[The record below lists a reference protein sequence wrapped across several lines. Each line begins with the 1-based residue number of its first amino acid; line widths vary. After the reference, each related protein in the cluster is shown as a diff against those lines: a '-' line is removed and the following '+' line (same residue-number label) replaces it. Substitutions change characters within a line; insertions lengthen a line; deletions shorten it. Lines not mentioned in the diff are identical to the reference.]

1 MDTTIHIDDQLFI
14 RVQQVAQATGQSV
27 DAIIANALTETLKN
41 KQATASGE
49 KFCFTR
55 DRGKGVM
62 PGVDINNS
70 AELLDIMEEGQDVS
84 HRH

>member
-1 MDTTIHIDDQLFI
+1 MDATIHIDDQLYI
-14 RVQQVAQATGQSV
+14 RVQQVAQATGQTV
-27 DAIIANALTETLKN
+27 DAVISNALAENLESPQKPS
-41 KQATASGE
+41 SGE

-55 DRGKGVM
+55 DKGKGVM

-84 HRH
+84 RRH